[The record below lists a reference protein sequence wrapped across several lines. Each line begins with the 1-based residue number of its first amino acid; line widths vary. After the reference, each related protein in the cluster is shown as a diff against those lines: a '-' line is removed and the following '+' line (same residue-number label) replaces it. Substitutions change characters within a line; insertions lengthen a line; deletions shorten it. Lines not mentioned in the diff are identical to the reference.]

1 MKQALFTLVLLTLSA
16 FACAQHPTLKQR
28 MRRLQEQ
35 RHVHFVHDAGLR
47 LERSCP
53 EEPSDSLSL
62 EQALA
67 RLFAGTGIEYVIRGR
82 NIVLRE
88 GCRRVVSGRVTDTEG
103 EPLIE
108 ALVYDLT
115 TRQGTLTDGRGRY
128 VLRLH
133 DGQHRIRVSYIG
145 KKECV
150 KALNL
155 HGDERLDISL
165 ETNTTLEEIIVDGR
179 RDAAL
184 LTTQTGKRVLTA
196 DDIRT
201 EFSLLSSPDLVKTL
215 QRISGVAGGIEA
227 TSGLYVHGGSGDE
240 SLFLLDGSPLYHT
253 NHSLGLFSAF
263 NADIIKQATFY
274 KSGFLARYSGR
285 VSSVTDIRT
294 RDGDPHRLKGSF
306 SLGLI
311 DGRVQLEGPLV
322 KGRTSFNVALRRS

>member
-1 MKQALFTLVLLTLSA
+1 MKQALFTLILLTVSA

-88 GCRRVVSGRVTDTEG
+88 GRRRVVSGRVTDTEG
-103 EPLIE
+103 EPLIH
-108 ALVYDLT
+108 AAVYAPDS
-115 TRQGTLTDGRGRY
+115 RQGTLTDERGRY

-133 DGQHRIRVSYIG
+133 DGRHRIRTSYVG
-145 KKECV
+145 KEACV
-150 KALNL
+150 KMVQVT
-155 HGDERLDISL
+155 GD
-165 ETNTTLEEIIVDGR
+165 TTLHFTLGDNATLEPVTIDGR

-227 TSGLYVHGGSGDE
+227 TSAEKPTSHGC
-240 SLFLLDGSPLYHT
+240 LLSATTFASAPSSSAT
-253 NHSLGLFSAF
+253 HS
-263 NADIIKQATFY
+263 
-274 KSGFLARYSGR
+274 ARR
-285 VSSVTDIRT
+285 
-294 RDGDPHRLKGSF
+294 P
-306 SLGLI
+306 
-311 DGRVQLEGPLV
+311 
-322 KGRTSFNVALRRS
+322 